1 MEHKFTL
8 TVSGTED
15 GEWQGLVAEPGG
27 QSADFQSILELL
39 RVMEKMIG
47 EEG

>member
-8 TVSGTED
+8 IVSGTED
-15 GEWQGLVAEPGG
+15 GEWQGSVVEPCGKF
-27 QSADFQSILELL
+27 ADFQSILELL

-47 EEG
+47 EEK